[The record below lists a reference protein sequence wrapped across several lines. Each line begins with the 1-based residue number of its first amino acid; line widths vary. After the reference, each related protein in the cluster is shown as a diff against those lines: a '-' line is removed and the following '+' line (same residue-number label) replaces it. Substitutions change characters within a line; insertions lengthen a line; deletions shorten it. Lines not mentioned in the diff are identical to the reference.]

1 VLVAFSYLGAWRATP
16 ICLREVRA
24 NGQARLQ
31 VDAQLA
37 KVLESLP
44 PRATILAY
52 VGSHSGAF
60 EMASVP
66 FRGTIN
72 EGIYLVW
79 DSSLQHPAA
88 AADYVIASADDP
100 VAAAV
105 AAHPD
110 SLTRIAEI
118 NVLGQ
123 PRTTVYR
130 SARR

>member
-1 VLVAFSYLGAWRATP
+1 VAFPYLATWSVTP

-24 NGQARLQ
+24 NGTARLQ
-31 VDAQLA
+31 LDEQLA
-37 KVLESLP
+37 KVLDALP
-44 PRATILAY
+44 PHATILSY

-60 EMASVP
+60 EMAGVP
-66 FRGTIN
+66 FRRTIN

-79 DSSLQHPAA
+79 DSSLRRPSA

-105 AAHPD
+105 ARHPD

-118 NVLGQ
+118 DVPGQ
-123 PRTTVYR
+123 PRTAVYR
-130 SARR
+130 SMHR

>member
-1 VLVAFSYLGAWRATP
+1 
-16 ICLREVRA
+16 VRA

-31 VDAQLA
+31 VDEQLA
-37 KVLESLP
+37 KVLDALP
-44 PRATILAY
+44 PQATILSY

-60 EMASVP
+60 EMAGVP
-66 FRGTIN
+66 FRKTIN

-79 DSSLQHPAA
+79 DSSLQGPAA

-100 VAAAV
+100 VAAAIE
-105 AAHPD
+105 AHSH

-118 NVLGQ
+118 DVPGQ

-130 SARR
+130 STRR

>member
-1 VLVAFSYLGAWRATP
+1 
-16 ICLREVRA
+16 
-24 NGQARLQ
+24 LQ

-37 KVLESLP
+37 TVLKSLP
-44 PRATILAY
+44 TNATILAY

-60 EMASVP
+60 EMAGIP
-66 FRGTIN
+66 FRRTIN

-100 VAAAV
+100 VAAAIE
-105 AAHPD
+105 AHPG

-118 NVLGQ
+118 DVPGQ
-123 PRTTVYR
+123 AKTIVYR
-130 SARR
+130 SLTR